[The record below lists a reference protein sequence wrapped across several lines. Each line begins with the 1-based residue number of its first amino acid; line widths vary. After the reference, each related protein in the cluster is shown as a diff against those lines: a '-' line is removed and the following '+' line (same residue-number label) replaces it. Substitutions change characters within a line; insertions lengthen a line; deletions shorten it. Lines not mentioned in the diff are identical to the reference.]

1 MATLAEAVKE
11 GIESTGNNAT
21 IYQVKETLP
30 EEVLQKMYAPAKP
43 DYPIATI
50 EDLTEADG
58 ILFGVPTRFGAFP
71 SQLKEFIDSMGG
83 VWSSGAL
90 YHKPSGV
97 FTSTGTGGGQ
107 ETTIVSLL
115 STFAHHGML
124 YVPLGYKETMEDLRN
139 VEDVNGGSAWGAAT
153 LANSDGSRQPS
164 ELELKVARAQ
174 GSEFGRA
181 VHKLTR
187 TKDVG
192 RASSSTADGNP
203 VDGGQV
209 VDPIGA
215 KNQTLNQPLKQTSK
229 PVAVS
234 VGNSTKEPEK
244 RGKKKNFLKRFL
256 AKIFD

>member
-1 MATLAEAVKE
+1 MVAL
-11 GIESTGNNAT
+11 
-21 IYQVKETLP
+21 LP
-30 EEVLQKMYAPAKP
+30 V
-43 DYPIATI
+43 
-50 EDLTEADG
+50 
-58 ILFGVPTRFGAFP
+58 
-71 SQLKEFIDSMGG
+71 DS
-83 VWSSGAL
+83 
-90 YHKPSGV
+90 
-97 FTSTGTGGGQ
+97 
-107 ETTIVSLL
+107 I
-115 STFAHHGML
+115 
-124 YVPLGYKETMEDLRN
+124 
-139 VEDVNGGSAWGAAT
+139 
-153 LANSDGSRQPS
+153 PS

-256 AKIFD
+256 AKIFDWSIYSRLL